1 MKAMLIASLLI
12 SAPEDLPGHREGHPK
27 RVAKTLEHGDP
38 LPCCAQTRDATAA
51 RSPSREGSEFGDSS
65 CRLRAGAAHQRAP
78 DRQCDERD
86 HQPLE

>member
-38 LPCCAQTRDATAA
+38 LPCCAQTRDATASTIA
-51 RSPSREGSEFGDSS
+51 ITGRIGVRGFLMSPPG
-65 CRLRAGAAHQRAP
+65 
-78 DRQCDERD
+78 
-86 HQPLE
+86 